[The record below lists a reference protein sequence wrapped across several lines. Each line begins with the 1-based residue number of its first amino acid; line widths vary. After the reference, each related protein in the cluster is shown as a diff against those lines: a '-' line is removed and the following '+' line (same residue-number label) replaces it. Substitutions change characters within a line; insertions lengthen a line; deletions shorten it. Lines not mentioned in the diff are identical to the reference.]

1 MKITFTNIKTIKSK
15 SFDVADL
22 VNAYYL
28 TLTEIEDIETK
39 QRYYA
44 ILVYNFLCYPPF
56 LEIDRFKKTAKGFTD
71 AKISFHSVTV
81 EKILSAPVI

>member
-15 SFDVADL
+15 SFDVAEL

-28 TLTEIEDIETK
+28 SLTEIEDIETK

-44 ILVYNFLCYPPF
+44 ILVYNFPNHPPF

-71 AKISFHSVTV
+71 AKISYRAVTV
-81 EKILSAPVI
+81 EKILDAAVV